1 MPPAEQVTWCRDSVN
16 DFVLIFS
23 DWMNDSV
30 SMSAFSVCLLIFI
43 RIPYT
48 LALIKKYSNISR
60 LASYIDL
67 PAPLPCERLKS
78 WQSDTYFRLPS
89 EFTREYQ
96 TGRVLWHH
104 RFCSYS
110 LERANSYSEYSFFTL
125 PAMNNQMSTETLQT
139 KDGRNTRTVFFSLPF
154 RDTQFVLCS
163 SVICLA
169 HLCNPVK

>member
-96 TGRVLWHH
+96 TCRVLWHH